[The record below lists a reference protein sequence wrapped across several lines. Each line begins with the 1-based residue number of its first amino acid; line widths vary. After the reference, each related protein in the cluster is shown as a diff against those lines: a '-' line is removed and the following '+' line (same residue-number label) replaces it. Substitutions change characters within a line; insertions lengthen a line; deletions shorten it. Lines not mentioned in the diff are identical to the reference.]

1 MIAALRRLPVT
12 GVEACLAAALASL
25 AVIVVMHWN
34 ARPLPLEAL
43 AALAAMGAVG
53 LALALGRI
61 SKTPATDAASEALAL
76 VLEDEIPEALD
87 AAAPNPE
94 PVSEGPPPEIASLVR
109 ALRAAHAFEREAV
122 TRISNGFDRLSIG
135 IAEEAEKS
143 ATSSVGQAQLSM
155 RLIEAIQNVTKRIND
170 MYGSI
175 GDLHATTQE
184 MSRATDTFAQVSD
197 SIAERARESKTI
209 AGQTAET
216 VSAAGD
222 VVTSLQKATGRIGEV
237 VTIINEITT
246 KTHLL
251 ALNAGIEASR
261 AGDAGRGFAVV
272 ASEVQKLAAQTQD
285 ATTQIRKHIDNVQ
298 TAVEAVVKK
307 VEKSKQNIAEMG
319 AVSDGVLETIEE
331 QKDNIESILN
341 AISAAVHGAREVHTA
356 MEATK
361 TDADVAAGLSDDVY
375 MNSMTIE
382 SDADIMKSLLEG
394 AVGSARTAALGAIA
408 GQDGSFACRV
418 AEGEDSRVVRV
429 DDVSAVGARVVGAG
443 SLRDRAAGSRLEL
456 HSYDFKAR
464 LMAVV
469 CWPEEE
475 GVRVRFETPASAEV
489 LEAVCA
495 SGANVDVEDM
505 AA

>member
-12 GVEACLAAALASL
+12 HIEMCLAAALLPL
-25 AVIVVMHWN
+25 AVIVAMHWN

-43 AALAAMGAVG
+43 AALLATGAIG
-53 LALALGRI
+53 LALALGRVG
-61 SKTPATDAASEALAL
+61 KADATDVASEAMAL
-76 VLEDEIPEALD
+76 VEEDLPEAD
-87 AAAPNPE
+87 IETSPE
-94 PVSEGPPPEIASLVR
+94 PVSTHEGPPQAVAALVR
-109 ALRAAHAFEREAV
+109 ALRAAHAFEGEAASRV
-122 TRISNGFDRLSIG
+122 ASGFDRLCIG

-143 ATSSVGQAQLSM
+143 ATSSIGQAQLSM

-175 GDLHATTQE
+175 GDLHSKTQA
-184 MSRATDTFAQVSD
+184 MSNATDTFANVSD
-197 SIAERARESKTI
+197 SIAERARESKSI

-216 VSAAGD
+216 VGAAGD

-298 TAVEAVVKK
+298 TCVEAVVKK
-307 VEKSKQNIAEMG
+307 VEKSKQNIADMG
-319 AVSDGVLETIEE
+319 AVSDGVLETIEA
-331 QKDNIESILN
+331 QKDNIDSILSSIN
-341 AISAAVHGAREVHTA
+341 DAVQGALEVHSA
-356 MEATK
+356 MESTK
-361 TDADVAAGLSDDVY
+361 ADADVAAGLSDDVY

-382 SDADIMKSLLEG
+382 SDADIMKSLLDS
-394 AVGSARTAALGAIA
+394 AVESARTSALGAISRQ
-408 GQDGSFACRV
+408 GGPFACRL
-418 AEGEDSRVVRV
+418 AEGDESRPARLEDLST
-429 DDVSAVGARVVGAG
+429 VGARLIGAALHDAEPG
-443 SLRDRAAGSRLEL
+443 VRLEL
-456 HSYDFKAR
+456 HSWDGRAR
-464 LMAVV
+464 LTSVV
-469 CWPEEE
+469 CWADGE
-475 GVRVRFETPASAEV
+475 GVRVRFDSPASPEV
-489 LEAVCA
+489 LEAVRT
-495 SGANVDVEDM
+495 SGADVDDQDI